1 MQGRAGVQGW
11 LCKGGRAKAA
21 GWSCT
26 CMCGGV
32 MAGAVGA
39 GGAGGGPAPTLG
51 GYPSRQAGCEGAAET
66 NCNTSHSSAHLFL
79 MNA

>member
-1 MQGRAGVQGW
+1 
-11 LCKGGRAKAA
+11 
-21 GWSCT
+21 
-26 CMCGGV
+26 